1 MRAVT
6 CTLKNLLC
14 GRADPP
20 VRGRPP
26 GRPVKARTTASS
38 LNNLRL
44 ETHFVTEFLQTLNRL
59 ARGPA
64 ADQGVRPTF
73 SCFGYTS
80 MQLLCCLLLTTA
92 AHALP
97 PIIRDLQP
105 HGAER
110 GRTVEVKLR
119 GDGLLMGMRLKSGVP
134 GTASRLNPPLDLMR
148 PGSELPFLLTIP
160 ADAPVGLYPLRLIS
174 EDGMSNVVLFAVGD
188 LPESEEN
195 EITKPKELNN
205 SLATAE
211 KMTAPGVMNG
221 TLTSGDE
228 DYYAIE
234 AKAGQKLVIEVEA
247 RRAGSAIDPAIEVY
261 DAAGKLVAKDDDG
274 AGVDPRMEVTFAKAG
289 TYKVRVHDTRYSDQ
303 AQNFYRLKIGSYS
316 YAEALFPLGAKR
328 GASVNVELVGG
339 NLAAP
344 VTVKA
349 SALPGK
355 NYSALRLPNSSSLP
369 LQFVW
374 SDSEETL
381 ESPAG
386 GGVLK
391 AGVIVNGRIAKPG
404 EVDKYKLAVKPGED
418 WLFEVKAGLLGTS
431 KLDAILTV
439 FDAKG
444 KKLASRDDIDSS
456 DPVIPL
462 KVPEGVTELTVAVED
477 LLGNGG
483 AAYGYRLEARRE
495 QADYTLTLLT
505 PFVNV
510 PAGGTSQITVL
521 MQRRGFEGGVN
532 LGISNLPPGFSVAGG
547 HILPEAAAQNFNEEG
562 AAYRS
567 ATGVLTITAE
577 PGLKYDFA
585 QLEVTGVSDTGMKR
599 SASGPG
605 LMVAPRG
612 NRQRAFVAPWLEMG
626 LPMAVS
632 KQLPVTLAA
641 GSPLVHITQGFEY
654 PLTYKAVT
662 KPGAKAGK
670 INNTIASRIGNLR
683 ILKGAQEGS
692 GVLVNT
698 NFATPMHTFDMLLST
713 DTEIDG
719 RTVQVVSPAI
729 EIQVAPG
736 FLLKPE
742 STRLKLTPGGK
753 TQLKGT
759 IWRDFTFEGTTVRI
773 GASDLPDNVTCQT
786 VELPVPDTAFTLMC
800 EASAQA
806 TPGSYDIKLT
816 GLAPEVGHKAKAEY
830 KIPDMDAKLVIV
842 GSAQAAR

>member
-1 MRAVT
+1 MH
-6 CTLKNLLC
+6 
-14 GRADPP
+14 GH
-20 VRGRPP
+20 G
-26 GRPVKARTTASS
+26 
-38 LNNLRL
+38 
-44 ETHFVTEFLQTLNRL
+44 
-59 ARGPA
+59 
-64 ADQGVRPTF
+64 ADQKTAYKIGYGSGVCPT
-73 SCFGYTS
+73 STS
-80 MQLLCCLLLTTA
+80 PHPSPSSFAYPLSKSLWLLCLLLLVSVGY
-92 AHALP
+92 ALP
-97 PIIRDLQP
+97 PVIRDIQP

-110 GRTVEVKLR
+110 GRTVEVKFR
-119 GDGLLMGMRLKSGVP
+119 GEGLLMGMRLKSGVP

-148 PGSELPFLLTIP
+148 AGSELPFLLTIP

-174 EDGMSNVVLFAVGD
+174 EDGMSNVVLFAVSD

-195 EITKPKELNN
+195 EISKPKELNN

-211 KMTAPGVMNG
+211 KMTVPGVMNG

-228 DYYAIE
+228 DYYVFE
-234 AKAGQKLVIEVEA
+234 SKVGQKLVFEVEA
-247 RRAGSAIDPAIEVY
+247 RRAGSAVDPAIELY

-274 AGVDPRMEVTFAKAG
+274 AGVDPRMEVTLAKG
-289 TYKVRVHDTRYSDQ
+289 TYKIRVHDTRYSDQ

-316 YAEALFPLGAKR
+316 YAEAIFPLGAKR
-328 GASVNVELVGG
+328 GSTVNVELVGG
-339 NLAAP
+339 NLALP

-349 SALPGK
+349 SAVPGK
-355 NYSALRLPNSSSLP
+355 NYTAVRLPNSSSLP
-369 LQFVW
+369 LEFVW
-374 SDSEETL
+374 SDSDEMMEA
-381 ESPAG
+381 SAG

-391 AGVIVNGRIAKPG
+391 PGVIVNGRIAKAG
-404 EVDKYKLAVKPGED
+404 EVDRYKIAVKPGED
-418 WLFEVKAGLLGTS
+418 WLFEVKAGSLGTS
-431 KLDAILTV
+431 KLDAIVTV
-439 FDAKG
+439 FDGKG

-495 QADYTLTLLT
+495 KADYTLTLVT

-510 PAGGTSQITVL
+510 PAGGTAQITVL

-532 LGISNLPPGFSVAGG
+532 LSIANLPPGFSIAGG

-577 PGLKYDFA
+577 AGLKYDFT
-585 QLEVTGVSDTGMKR
+585 QLEVVGVSETGMKR

-641 GSPLVHITQGFEY
+641 GSQLVHITQGFEY

-662 KPGAKAGK
+662 KQGMKAGK
-670 INNTIASRIGNLR
+670 ISNTIASRIGNIR
-683 ILKGAQEGS
+683 ILKGAQEGT

-698 NFATPMHTFDMLLST
+698 NFSTPMHTFDMLLST
-713 DTEIDG
+713 DAEIDG
-719 RTVQVVSPAI
+719 RTVQIVSPAI

-742 STRLKLTPGGK
+742 SMKLELTPGGK

-759 IWRDFTFEGTTVRI
+759 IWRDFTFEGTTVKI
-773 GASDLPDNVTCQT
+773 GASDLPENVTCQT
-786 VELPVPDTAFTLMC
+786 VELPVPETAFTLTC

-806 TPGSYDIKLT
+806 LPGAYDIRLT

-830 KIPDMDAKLVIV
+830 KIPDIEAKLVIV